1 LGFVKCV
8 CMFGFC
14 NVRVCVY
21 EDLVICDY
29 GYARVFNVIVSV
41 CVFYIAS
48 VCVLG
53 FPNVYLYV
61 YVF

>member
-1 LGFVKCV
+1 
-8 CMFGFC
+8 MFGFC